1 MLAGYEIEMHPLE
14 TLSDTTYLLGWTL
27 HHEGW
32 LYAPY
37 LSFLLLSK
45 INICRLW
52 DDHTNIGKFKVD
64 ESLRLSDTFYFVDNH
79 LQDRIFLWWELL
91 QPRYQRC
98 LV

>member
-14 TLSDTTYLLGWTL
+14 TLPDTTYLLGWTL

-64 ESLRLSDTFYFVDNH
+64 ESLRLSQILSTLLTIISKTEYSFDGNYYNH
-79 LQDRIFLWWELL
+79 VIKD
-91 QPRYQRC
+91 
-98 LV
+98 V